1 MLDLKVRNEVM
12 KLLVEF
18 FGLLPH
24 DEMTA
29 GVEFPIGHIGEETV
43 HLLFVIGF
51 KAAVFSTHYKR
62 RNTNLMVA
70 PEVPISVFDKVRH
83 GAAGHI
89 TKGVGHGGKCVLS
102 NLLRGVGS

>member
-1 MLDLKVRNEVM
+1 M

-29 GVEFPIGHIGEETV
+29 GVEFPIGHIGIETA
-43 HLLFVIGF
+43 HLLFVVGF
-51 KAAVFSTHYKR
+51 KATIFSTHYKR

-70 PEVPISVFDKVRH
+70 PEVPIGVFDEVRH
-83 GAAGHI
+83 SAACHI
-89 TKGVGHGGKCVLS
+89 AEGVGHGGECVLG
-102 NLLRGVGS
+102 NLLRGDGP